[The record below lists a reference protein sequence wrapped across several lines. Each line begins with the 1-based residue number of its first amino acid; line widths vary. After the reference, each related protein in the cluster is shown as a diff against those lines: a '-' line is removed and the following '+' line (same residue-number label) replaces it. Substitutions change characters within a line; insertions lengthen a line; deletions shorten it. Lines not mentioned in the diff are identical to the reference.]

1 MNAQRWAWAEIDLGA
16 LRHNVATLAAH
27 IGPQQLWAVVKADA
41 YGHGAIECARVALQS
56 GAHGLCVALV
66 QEGIALRQS
75 GINAPILI
83 MSEQPAEQHR
93 DIIQYGLIATLYNE
107 ATIAQFARTAHEL
120 EIMATVHVKVDSGM
134 HRVGVQPDNAVRVV
148 SLVADSQWLILDGMF
163 THLATADVADTQ
175 FVQQQVST
183 FARAVEQVRALE
195 IEVRHVHISNSSSA
209 IRRLDAGVGCTM
221 ERVGIALYGIPADAR
236 SNSFGAAHQLDLR
249 PVMSVHARVSHVQRV
264 SAGQGVSYG
273 LKRPVEHDATVAT
286 LPLGYADGVPRG
298 LWESGSVLIGGI
310 RRPFAGVVT
319 MDQIMVNCTDDA
331 VHIGDEVVLIGSQGS
346 DVITANEW
354 ANKLGTIGYE
364 IVCAISARMPRNYIN

>member
-16 LRHNVATLAAH
+16 LRHNVATLATH

-56 GAHGLCVALV
+56 GAQGLCVALV
-66 QEGIALRQS
+66 SEGIALRQS

-83 MSEQPAEQHR
+83 MSEQPTEQHR
-93 DIIQYGLIATLYNE
+93 DIISYGLIATLYNE
-107 ATIAQFARTAHEL
+107 ATVTEFARTAHDL
-120 EIMATVHVKVDSGM
+120 EIMASVHVKVDSGM
-134 HRVGVQPDNAVRVV
+134 HRVGVSPEDAVKVAK
-148 SLVADSQWLILDGMF
+148 LVAESQWLSLEGIF
-163 THLATADVADTQ
+163 THLATADVVDTQ
-175 FVQQQVST
+175 FAQQQVST
-183 FARAVEQVRALE
+183 FSRCVEQVRASG
-195 IEVRHVHISNSSSA
+195 IEVRHVHVSNSASA
-209 IRRLDAGVGCTM
+209 IRKLDAGAGCTM
-221 ERVGIALYGIPADAR
+221 ARVGIALYGIPGDAHT
-236 SNSFGAAHQLDLR
+236 NSFGATHQLDLR

-264 SAGQGVSYG
+264 AAGQGVSYG
-273 LKRPVEHDATVAT
+273 LKRTMEQDSTVAT

-331 VHIGDEVVLIGSQGS
+331 VRIGDEVVLIGAQGS
-346 DVITANEW
+346 EVITANEW
-354 ANKLGTIGYE
+354 ANKMGTIGYE

>member
-56 GAHGLCVALV
+56 GAQGLCVALV
-66 QEGIALRQS
+66 SEGIALRQS

-148 SLVADSQWLILDGMF
+148 SLVADSQWLTLDGMF

-249 PVMSVHARVSHVQRV
+249 PVMSVRARVSHVHRV

>member
-56 GAHGLCVALV
+56 GAQGLCVALV
-66 QEGIALRQS
+66 SEGIALRQS

-93 DIIQYGLIATLYNE
+93 DIISYGLIATLYNE
-107 ATIAQFARTAHEL
+107 ATITEFARTAHDL
-120 EIMATVHVKVDSGM
+120 EIMASVHVKVDSGM
-134 HRVGVQPDNAVRVV
+134 HRVGVSPEDAVEVAK
-148 SLVADSQWLILDGMF
+148 LVAESQWLSLEGIF
-163 THLATADVADTQ
+163 THLATADVVDAQ
-175 FVQQQVST
+175 FAQQHVST
-183 FARAVEQVRALE
+183 FSRCVEQVRACG
-195 IEVRHVHISNSSSA
+195 IEVRHVHISNSASA
-209 IRRLDAGVGCTM
+209 IRKLDAGAGCTM
-221 ERVGIALYGIPADAR
+221 ARVGIALYGIPGDAHT
-236 SNSFGAAHQLDLR
+236 NSFGATHQLDLR
-249 PVMSVHARVSHVQRV
+249 PVMSVHARVSHLQRV
-264 SAGQGVSYG
+264 AAGQGVSYG
-273 LKRPVEHDATVAT
+273 LKRTMEQDSTVAT

-331 VHIGDEVVLIGSQGS
+331 VRIGDEVVLIGAQGAE
-346 DVITANEW
+346 VITANEW
-354 ANKLGTIGYE
+354 ANKMGTIGYE

>member
-56 GAHGLCVALV
+56 GAQGLCVALV
-66 QEGIALRQS
+66 SEGIALRQS

-93 DIIQYGLIATLYNE
+93 DIISYGLIATLYNE
-107 ATIAQFARTAHEL
+107 ATITEFARTAHDL
-120 EIMATVHVKVDSGM
+120 EIMASVHVKVDSGM
-134 HRVGVQPDNAVRVV
+134 HRVGVSPEDAVKVAK
-148 SLVADSQWLILDGMF
+148 LVAESQWLSLEGIF
-163 THLATADVADTQ
+163 THLATADVVDTQ
-175 FVQQQVST
+175 FAQQQVST
-183 FARAVEQVRALE
+183 FSRCVEQVRASG
-195 IEVRHVHISNSSSA
+195 IEVRHVHVSNSASA
-209 IRRLDAGVGCTM
+209 IRKLDAGAGCTM
-221 ERVGIALYGIPADAR
+221 ARVGIALYGIPGDAHT
-236 SNSFGAAHQLDLR
+236 NSFGATHQLDLR

-264 SAGQGVSYG
+264 AAGQGVSYG
-273 LKRPVEHDATVAT
+273 LKRTMEQDSTVAT

-331 VHIGDEVVLIGSQGS
+331 VRIGDEVVLIGAQGAE
-346 DVITANEW
+346 VITANEW
-354 ANKLGTIGYE
+354 ANKMGTIGYE

>member
-148 SLVADSQWLILDGMF
+148 SLVADSQWLTLDGMF
-163 THLATADVADTQ
+163 THLATADVAETQ
-175 FVQQQVST
+175 FAQQQVST

-221 ERVGIALYGIPADAR
+221 ERVGIALYGIPGDAR
-236 SNSFGAAHQLDLR
+236 SDSFGATHQLDLR

>member
-41 YGHGAIECARVALQS
+41 YGHGAIESARVALQS
-56 GAHGLCVALV
+56 GAQGLCVALV
-66 QEGIALRQS
+66 SEGIALRQS

-93 DIIQYGLIATLYNE
+93 DIISYGLIATLYNE
-107 ATIAQFARTAHEL
+107 ATITKFARTAHDL
-120 EIMATVHVKVDSGM
+120 EIMASVHVKVDSGM
-134 HRVGVQPDNAVRVV
+134 HRVGVSPEDAVKVAK
-148 SLVADSQWLILDGMF
+148 LVAESPWLSLEGIF
-163 THLATADVADTQ
+163 THLATADVVDTQ
-175 FVQQQVST
+175 FAQQQVSA
-183 FARAVEQVRALE
+183 FSRCVEQVRASG
-195 IEVRHVHISNSSSA
+195 IEVRHVHISNSASA
-209 IRRLDAGVGCTM
+209 IRKLDAGAGCTM
-221 ERVGIALYGIPADAR
+221 ARVGIALYGIPGDAHT
-236 SNSFGAAHQLDLR
+236 NSFGATHQLDLR

-264 SAGQGVSYG
+264 AAGQGVSYG
-273 LKRPVEHDATVAT
+273 LKRTMEQDSTVAT

-331 VHIGDEVVLIGSQGS
+331 VRIGDEVVLIGAQGS
-346 DVITANEW
+346 EVITTNEW
-354 ANKLGTIGYE
+354 ANKMGTIGYE

>member
-16 LRHNVATLAAH
+16 LRHNVATLATH

-56 GAHGLCVALV
+56 GAQGLCVALV
-66 QEGIALRQS
+66 QEGIALRQA

-107 ATIAQFARTAHEL
+107 ATIAQFARTANEL
-120 EIMATVHVKVDSGM
+120 EIMASVHVKVDSGM

-148 SLVADSQWLILDGMF
+148 SLVADSQWLTLDGMF

-175 FVQQQVST
+175 FAQQQVSA
-183 FARAVEQVRALE
+183 FARAIEQVRALG
-195 IEVRHVHISNSSSA
+195 IEVRHVHISNSASA

-319 MDQIMVNCTDDA
+319 MDQIMVNCTDDV

>member
-1 MNAQRWAWAEIDLGA
+1 MTTQRWAWAEIDLGA

-27 IGPQQLWAVVKADA
+27 IGSQELWAVVKADA

-56 GAHGLCVALV
+56 GAQGLCVALV
-66 QEGIALRQS
+66 SEGVALRQA

-93 DIIQYGLIATLYNE
+93 DIISYGLIATLYNE
-107 ATIAQFARTAHEL
+107 ATITQFARTANDL

-134 HRVGVQPDNAVRVV
+134 HRVGVSPEDAVKVAN
-148 SLVADSQWLILDGMF
+148 LVAESPWLSLEGMF
-163 THLATADVADTQ
+163 THLATADAADTQ
-175 FVQQQVST
+175 FAQQQISA
-183 FARAVEQVRALE
+183 FSQSVERVRASGVD
-195 IEVRHVHISNSSSA
+195 VRHVHVSNSASA

-221 ERVGIALYGIPADAR
+221 ARVGIAMYGIPGDAH

-249 PVMSVHARVSHVQRV
+249 PVMSIHARVSHVQRV
-264 SAGQGVSYG
+264 VAGQGVSYG
-273 LKRPVEHDATVAT
+273 LKRPLERDSTIVT

-310 RRPFAGVVT
+310 RRAFAGVVT
-319 MDQIMVNCTDDA
+319 MDQILVNCADDA
-331 VHIGDEVVLIGSQGS
+331 VHIGDEVVLIGTQGS
-346 DVITANEW
+346 EVITANEW
-354 ANKLGTIGYE
+354 ANKMGTIGYE

>member
-56 GAHGLCVALV
+56 GAQGLCVALV
-66 QEGIALRQS
+66 SEGIALRQS

-93 DIIQYGLIATLYNE
+93 DIISYGLIATLYNE
-107 ATIAQFARTAHEL
+107 ATVTEFARTAHDL
-120 EIMATVHVKVDSGM
+120 EIMASVHVKVDSGM
-134 HRVGVQPDNAVRVV
+134 HRVGVSPEDAVKVAK
-148 SLVADSQWLILDGMF
+148 LVAESPWLSLEGIF
-163 THLATADVADTQ
+163 THLATADVVDTQ
-175 FVQQQVST
+175 FAQQQVST
-183 FARAVEQVRALE
+183 FSRCVEQVRASG
-195 IEVRHVHISNSSSA
+195 IEVRHVHISNSASA
-209 IRRLDAGVGCTM
+209 IRKLDAGAGCTM
-221 ERVGIALYGIPADAR
+221 ARVGIALYGIPGDAHT
-236 SNSFGAAHQLDLR
+236 NSFGATHQLDLR

-264 SAGQGVSYG
+264 AAGQGVSYG
-273 LKRPVEHDATVAT
+273 LKRTMEQDSTVAT

-331 VHIGDEVVLIGSQGS
+331 VRIGDEVVLIGAQGS
-346 DVITANEW
+346 EVISANEW
-354 ANKLGTIGYE
+354 ANKMGTIGYE

>member
-148 SLVADSQWLILDGMF
+148 SLVADSQWLTLDGMF

-175 FVQQQVST
+175 FAQQQVST

-221 ERVGIALYGIPADAR
+221 ERVGIALYGIPGDAR
-236 SNSFGAAHQLDLR
+236 SDSFGATHQLDLR

-346 DVITANEW
+346 DVITVNEW